1 MSKNTLNIIIGW
13 GDLMRKNFIIGIILI
28 LILLAG
34 VWVGKHYITTKEVSN
49 NMQLREFIFDKE
61 KTKEVSLLAVDSNDR
76 MLAALYS
83 NGEMNKVIILQQDK
97 IFKNR
102 YSYYGGGSHSYEF
115 GFNMTQDAALGAL
128 IIIDGN
134 NTDLR
139 AAAYEFTNND
149 KVYRKENL
157 ERYVLDIYIFEGEK
171 ATGVNGSLY
180 DKNNNV
186 IDIF

>member
-1 MSKNTLNIIIGW
+1 
-13 GDLMRKNFIIGIILI
+13 MRKKFIVGMILM
-28 LILLAG
+28 LISLSG
-34 VWVGKHYITTKEVSN
+34 VWVGKHYITTKDVSN
-49 NMQLREFIFDKE
+49 NMQLTEFIFDRE
-61 KTKEVSLLAVDSNDR
+61 KTKEISLLAVNSNDR
-76 MLAALYS
+76 ILAALYS

-115 GFNMTQDAALGAL
+115 GCNMTQDEALGAL
-128 IIIDGN
+128 IIIDGD

-139 AAAYEFTNND
+139 AAAYEFTNNG

-157 ERYVLDIYIFEGEK
+157 ERYVLDVYIFEDEK
-171 ATGVNGSLY
+171 AVGVNGSLY